1 MEVNISNNDSILTS
15 IKKLMGLTEEYDA
28 FDQDILILINSV
40 LFELEQI
47 GVKAKDGFALSDK
60 TSVWSDYSDDDRLL
74 NALKPYIY
82 MKTKLTFDPP
92 TSSGSL
98 DSMNRIIDRFEWR
111 INLYADTGGTINERE

>member
-1 MEVNISNNDSILTS
+1 MEVNISSNDSILTS

-47 GVKAKDGFALSDK
+47 GVKAKDGFSLTDK
-60 TSVWSDYSDDDRLL
+60 TVVWSDYSDDDRLL

-92 TSSGSL
+92 TSSGAL

-111 INLYADTGGTINERE
+111 INLYADTGGSVND

>member
-47 GVKAKDGFALSDK
+47 GVKAKDGFVLSDK
-60 TSVWSDYSDDDRLL
+60 TAVWSDYSDDNRLL

-92 TSSGSL
+92 TSSGAL

-111 INLYADTGGTINERE
+111 INLYADTGGTVND

>member
-1 MEVNISNNDSILTS
+1 MEANISNNDSILTS

-60 TSVWSDYSDDDRLL
+60 TAVWSDYSDDDRLL
-74 NALKPYIY
+74 NVLKPYIY

-92 TSSGSL
+92 TSSGAL

-111 INLYADTGGTINERE
+111 INLYADTGGSVND

>member
-47 GVKAKDGFALSDK
+47 GVKAKEGFVLSDK
-60 TSVWSDYSDDDRLL
+60 TAVWSDYSDDNRLL

-82 MKTKLTFDPP
+82 MKTKITFDPP
-92 TSSGSL
+92 TSSGAL

-111 INLYADTGGTINERE
+111 INLYADTGGTVND

>member
-47 GVKAKDGFALSDK
+47 GVKAKEGFTLSDK
-60 TSVWSDYSDDDRLL
+60 TAVWSDYSDDDRLL

-92 TSSGSL
+92 TSSGAL

-111 INLYADTGGTINERE
+111 INLYADTGGTVND

>member
-1 MEVNISNNDSILTS
+1 MEVNISNNDSILIS
-15 IKKLMGLTEEYDA
+15 IKKLMGLIEEYDA

-47 GVKAKDGFALSDK
+47 GVKAKDGFSLTDK
-60 TSVWSDYSDDDRLL
+60 TAVWSDYSDDDRLL

-92 TSSGSL
+92 TSSGAL

-111 INLYADTGGTINERE
+111 INLYADTGGTVND

>member
-47 GVKAKDGFALSDK
+47 GVKAKDGFSLSDK
-60 TSVWSDYSDDDRLL
+60 TAVWSDYSDDDRLL

-92 TSSGSL
+92 TSSGAL
-98 DSMNRIIDRFEWR
+98 ESMNRIIDRFEWR
-111 INLYADTGGTINERE
+111 INLYADTGGTVND